1 MATHHIPATDQTVP
15 WGFFSRLLAPLIEV
29 ESGDLVTIETLT
41 HHANDDAS
49 RMIQGDPGAESV
61 YRWDRQAKAVDRRG
75 AGL

>member
-49 RMIQGDPGAESV
+49 RMIQGDPAAESV